1 MNLFFF
7 FKVKTWLYKTKLRNN
22 LLYAQTYLQLETTRS
37 EELEEKMKLKE
48 RDLELWMSHR
58 LLPENLRKR
67 IRRYEQYKWQ
77 KTRGV
82 DEENVICN
90 LPKDL
95 RRDVKRHLCLA
106 LLRRVSSSASSWL
119 FLYKIVLLSISFLL
133 KFVWSPIIFLFIPKI
148 WSSFRKIL
156 LGVIY
161 ILSVL
166 LMFKKK
172 IK

>member
-1 MNLFFF
+1 
-7 FKVKTWLYKTKLRNN
+7 
-22 LLYAQTYLQLETTRS
+22 
-37 EELEEKMKLKE
+37 MKLKE

-106 LLRRVSSSASSWL
+106 LLMRVSPSPSSWL

-133 KFVWSPIIFLFIPKI
+133 KFV
-148 WSSFRKIL
+148 
-156 LGVIY
+156 
-161 ILSVL
+161 
-166 LMFKKK
+166 
-172 IK
+172 